1 VAANWTRGS
10 ASRRVW
16 RTGFSLV
23 DGVFLHFAEMGRR
36 KGRPLVLLHGLGD
49 SHRTWR
55 HVAPL
60 LAQDRWVLALDLA
73 GHGRSARPDASY
85 SLDWHSQ
92 LATRWAQRQGLDEI
106 DVVAHSFGGG
116 VAQMMLL
123 EKSPRI
129 RRLVLVAPGGL
140 GRDVHPGLR
149 LASIPRL
156 VEWIGQPF
164 MKAGTKMML
173 ATERDAHIPFDIDD
187 LARLNAEK
195 GTARAFAR
203 TIRGVIGLRGQHT
216 SFYQRAHLIESLPPI
231 RVFWGER
238 DSIIPARHADDF
250 ARVVEGV
257 SVRRFARCGHYL
269 HRDDPE
275 RFVTEAKEFLD
286 SDHQPSTRYRGSM
299 RRA

>member
-1 VAANWTRGS
+1 M
-10 ASRRVW
+10 VW

-23 DGVFLHFAEMGRR
+23 DGVFLHSAEMGRR
-36 KGRPLVLLHGLGD
+36 KGRPLLLLHGLGD

-60 LAQDRWVLALDLA
+60 LAQDRWVIALDLA

-85 SLDWHSQ
+85 SLDWHSE
-92 LATRWAQRQGLDEI
+92 LVVRWARRQGLDEI

-123 EKSPRI
+123 ESSPRV

-140 GRDVHPGLR
+140 GRHVHPGLR
-149 LASIPRL
+149 LASLPKF

-164 MKAGTKMML
+164 MNIGTKLML

-203 TIRGVIGLRGQHT
+203 TIRGVIGLRGQST
-216 SFYQRAHLIESLPPI
+216 SFYKRAPQRASLPPI

-257 SVRRFARCGHYL
+257 SIRRFARAGHYL
-269 HRDDPE
+269 HRDEPE
-275 RFVTEAKEFLD
+275 RFFTEVKEFLD
-286 SDHQPSTRYRGSM
+286 SDHQPSTCYRGP
-299 RRA
+299 

>member
-1 VAANWTRGS
+1 MIEIRPVVQTAVATTRK
-10 ASRRVW
+10 VW

-36 KGRPLVLLHGLGD
+36 TGRPLVLLHGLGD

-55 HVAPL
+55 HVAAL
-60 LAQDRWVLALDLA
+60 LAEDRWVIALDLA

-85 SLDWHSQ
+85 ALDWHSN
-92 LATRWAQRQGLDEI
+92 LVARWAIREGLDEI

-116 VAQMMLL
+116 VAQMLLL
-123 EKSPRI
+123 ERAPRV
-129 RRLVLVAPGGL
+129 RRLALVAPGGL

-149 LASIPRL
+149 LASLPRL

-164 MKAGTKMML
+164 KTLGTKLML
-173 ATERDAHIPFDIDD
+173 TTEREAYIPFDIEDT
-187 LARLNAEK
+187 ARLNASK

-203 TIRGVIGLRGQHT
+203 TIRGVIDLRGQHR
-216 SFYQRAHLIESLPPI
+216 SFYQRAHEIPTLPPI

-257 SVRRFARCGHYL
+257 SVRKFARCGHYL

-275 RFVTEAKEFLD
+275 RFVTEVRDFLD
-286 SDHQPSTRYRGSM
+286 SEHQPTTRYVGS
-299 RRA
+299 

>member
-1 VAANWTRGS
+1 
-10 ASRRVW
+10 
-16 RTGFSLV
+16 
-23 DGVFLHFAEMGRR
+23 MGRR
-36 KGRPLVLLHGLGD
+36 KGRPLLLLHGLGD

-55 HVAPL
+55 HVAPIL
-60 LAQDRWVLALDLA
+60 SQDRWVIALDLA
-73 GHGRSARPDASY
+73 GHGKSARPDASY
-85 SLDWHSQ
+85 ALDWHSQ
-92 LATRWAQRQGLDEI
+92 LVSRWAVRQGLDEI

-123 EKSPRI
+123 EKQPRI

-164 MKAGTKMML
+164 MNLGTKIML
-173 ATERDAHIPFDIDD
+173 ATERDAHIPFDIEH
-187 LARLNAEK
+187 LAQLNAEK

-203 TIRGVIGLRGQHT
+203 TIRGVIDLRGQHR
-216 SFYQRAHLIESLPPI
+216 SFYQRAHEIESLPPI

-238 DSIIPARHADDF
+238 DSVIPARHADDF
-250 ARVVEGV
+250 ARVVDGV
-257 SVRRFARCGHYL
+257 SVRRFARAGHYL

-275 RFVTEAKEFLD
+275 RFVTEVREFFD
-286 SDHQPSTRYRGSM
+286 AEHQPAATYV
-299 RRA
+299 RARPNA

>member
-1 VAANWTRGS
+1 VQTAVATT
-10 ASRRVW
+10 RRVW
-16 RTGFSLV
+16 RTSFSLV
-23 DGVFLHFAEMGRR
+23 DGVFLHCAEMGRR
-36 KGRPLVLLHGLGD
+36 KGRPLVLIHGLGD
-49 SHRTWR
+49 SSRTWR

-60 LAQDRWVLALDLA
+60 LAEDRWVLAVDLA
-73 GHGRSARPDASY
+73 GHGKSARPDASY
-85 SLDWHSQ
+85 SLDWHSKLITQ
-92 LATRWAQRQGLDEI
+92 WAKRQGLDEI

-123 EKSPRI
+123 EKSPRV

-164 MKAGTKMML
+164 MTLGTKIML

-203 TIRGVIGLRGQHT
+203 TIRGVIGLRGQHI
-216 SFYQRAHLIESLPPI
+216 SFYQRAHLIQNFPPI

-238 DSIIPARHADDF
+238 DSVIPARHADDF

-275 RFVTEAKEFLD
+275 RFVTEVRDFLD
-286 SDHQPSTRYRGSM
+286 SEHQPSTRYVG
-299 RRA
+299 